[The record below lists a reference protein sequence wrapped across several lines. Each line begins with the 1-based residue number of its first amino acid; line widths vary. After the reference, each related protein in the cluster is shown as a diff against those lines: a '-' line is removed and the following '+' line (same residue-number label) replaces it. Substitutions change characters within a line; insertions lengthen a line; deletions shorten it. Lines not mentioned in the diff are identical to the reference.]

1 MGEVKEFPKSAGER
15 AALRKAKADAER
27 QRLINAFV
35 VEDGNGLFVSAD
47 DIAYADIHV
56 NGCRQTWPVRSTQ
69 FRMAYVRYLKRQ
81 MDQPSTSDPLVTTLL
96 RPHLSKRRVNEAV
109 EEFELQ
115 AQGSGLVR
123 DVHLR
128 VAEDCGDLY
137 IDLCDPDWQ
146 AIPVTAVG
154 WQVVQSP
161 PVRFRRT
168 PGMLP
173 LPFPERGATIDALHP
188 FLNIPPGDIHI
199 VVAWL
204 LAALRDRGPYPILVL
219 TGEHGSAKSTFGRI
233 LRSLIDPNRVA
244 LATLP
249 PSGRDL
255 FIAAHNSRALMFE
268 NVSRLSPVLSD
279 NLCRLATGAGF
290 RIRKLHTNADE
301 TLLTAQRP
309 ILLEGISNFVT
320 RGDLQDRSI
329 TLALEPV
336 TNRRTEAELM
346 REFEIARP
354 RIFGALLDMLVAGIR
369 DLPNAKLL
377 DTPRMADFA
386 HWAVACGVVSFE
398 GAYKANRE
406 EAIAI
411 LLEHD
416 PLAQA
421 LLRFVQSPWSG
432 TATELL
438 KALGSGIAK
447 NPKVLSDDLRRIA
460 PMLRAAGLFDVAY
473 DRTNKRRA
481 IKIVRLGRKKQ

>member
-1 MGEVKEFPKSAGER
+1 MGEVKEFPKSSAER
-15 AALRKAKADAER
+15 AALRKAKADQER

-35 VEDGNGLFVSAD
+35 VEDGNAVFVSAD
-47 DIAYADIHV
+47 DIAYADVHSI

-81 MDQPSTSDPLVTTLL
+81 MDKASTTADSLVAVLL
-96 RPHLSKRRVNEAV
+96 RPHLSKRRVNEAI

-128 VAEDCGDLY
+128 VAEDSGDLY

-146 AIPVTAVG
+146 AIRVTAAG

-173 LPFPERGATIDALHP
+173 LPFPERGATIDALRP

-255 FIAAHNSRALMFE
+255 FIAAHNARAIMFE
-268 NVSRLSPVLSD
+268 NVSKRKPNSCGSSRSRGRASSARSSTCSLPAFATCRTRSSETRHAWPTSPFGRSRAGVSVSSTP
-279 NLCRLATGAGF
+279 TGA
-290 RIRKLHTNADE
+290 
-301 TLLTAQRP
+301 TAR
-309 ILLEGISNFVT
+309 T
-320 RGDLQDRSI
+320 RSRS
-329 TLALEPV
+329 
-336 TNRRTEAELM
+336 
-346 REFEIARP
+346 
-354 RIFGALLDMLVAGIR
+354 
-369 DLPNAKLL
+369 
-377 DTPRMADFA
+377 
-386 HWAVACGVVSFE
+386 C
-398 GAYKANRE
+398 
-406 EAIAI
+406 
-411 LLEHD
+411 
-416 PLAQA
+416 
-421 LLRFVQSPWSG
+421 
-432 TATELL
+432 
-438 KALGSGIAK
+438 
-447 NPKVLSDDLRRIA
+447 LSTI
-460 PMLRAAGLFDVAY
+460 P
-473 DRTNKRRA
+473 
-481 IKIVRLGRKKQ
+481 